1 MKNKEVRKCVVMAL
15 IKCPECGKEVS
26 NQLKK
31 CNNCGY
37 KLKQVDKKKK
47 KIIIIAG
54 VVILALAIVASI
66 VGVNI
71 SKSNQEKSDKEYHDQ
86 IVVTSSKIY
95 VNALVSNLY
104 CYDIGKVWYNAI
116 FDKFSVW
123 DDYYQYKSTDFN
135 ESIAKYLTKNKD
147 KIDKLKEQQ
156 KEIKEE
162 VLKLQKKPN
171 EKYKDAYDKMIELY
185 GAFNNL
191 VDQAT
196 SPSGTYK
203 DYVAKYHQYSEDLNA
218 AYEQLV
224 VLIPEIKDYKANMEN

>member
-1 MKNKEVRKCVVMAL
+1 MAL
-15 IKCPECGKEVS
+15 IKCPECGKQVS

-37 KLKQVDKKKK
+37 KLKQVDKKKVK
-47 KIIIIAG
+47 MLSIIG
-54 VVILALAIVASI
+54 VVILILTVVGIV
-66 VGVNI
+66 VGINI
-71 SKSNQEKSDKEYHDQ
+71 NKSNQEKIDKGYHDQ
-86 IVVTSSKIY
+86 IVVTGSKIY
-95 VNALVSNLY
+95 IGGLVSNLY
-104 CYDIGKVWYNAI
+104 CYDIGKVWYNTI
-116 FDKFSVW
+116 FEKSDSKYDQYTKTNSYGFS
-123 DDYYQYKSTDFN
+123 YFNSDFN
-135 ESIAKYLTKNKD
+135 TSISNYLTTNKD

-171 EKYKDAYDKMIELY
+171 KTYKDAYDKMIELY

-191 VDQAT
+191 VDQVT

-203 DYVAKYHQYSEDLNA
+203 DYVAKYNQYSEDLNA

-224 VLIPEIKDYKANMEN
+224 VLIPEIKDYKENE

>member
-1 MKNKEVRKCVVMAL
+1 MAL

-37 KLKQVDKKKK
+37 KLKQTDKKKIK
-47 KIIIIAG
+47 RFAIIGIVLTILLIIG
-54 VVILALAIVASI
+54 SVVGL
-66 VGVNI
+66 NI
-71 SKSNQEKSDKEYHDQ
+71 SKKNQEKIDKEYHDQ
-86 IVVTSSKIY
+86 IVVTGSKIY
-95 VNALVSNLY
+95 VNGLVSSLY

-116 FDKFSVW
+116 FDKFSW
-123 DDYYQYKSTDFN
+123 SDNYYQYKSTDFN
-135 ESIAKYLTKNKD
+135 ESIKKYLTINKD

-156 KEIKEE
+156 KEIQKE

-171 EKYKDAYDKMIELY
+171 QKYKEAYDKMIELY

-196 SPSGTYK
+196 SPSGTYR
-203 DYVAKYHQYSEDLNA
+203 DYVSKYNQYSEDLNA

-224 VLIPEIKDYKANMEN
+224 VLIPEIKDYKAQSEEQ